1 MPCKWSFEAPEGFGF
16 KVVVQKLDSSVVLRI
31 KNSTDIIT
39 NERSLELNFPYYN
52 SDKFIQID
60 LPKPAPLIS
69 TGSDFEAYITIVK
82 NIQEKN
88 DANCSTFMNGTV
100 LVWTNMDQNYEGY
113 ENNVRCN
120 FNLTISPKTVVLARA
135 DLPITFTTEFGVDY
149 VKYNDD
155 GNDVIFPRQKHYAR
169 DVYIFES
176 NKNGTDK
183 TVMWEFV
190 SDGK

>member
-1 MPCKWSFEAPEGFGF
+1 
-16 KVVVQKLDSSVVLRI
+16 
-31 KNSTDIIT
+31 
-39 NERSLELNFPYYN
+39 
-52 SDKFIQID
+52 
-60 LPKPAPLIS
+60 
-69 TGSDFEAYITIVK
+69 
-82 NIQEKN
+82 
-88 DANCSTFMNGTV
+88 
-100 LVWTNMDQNYEGY
+100 MDQNYEGY
-113 ENNVRCN
+113 ENNVQCN
-120 FNLTISPKTVVLARA
+120 FNLTILPKTVVLARA

-190 SDGK
+190 SDGSIKGLGFHISFYAVRKFLF